1 LVGARRL
8 EVLCVK
14 KGKKRF
20 GGLGSVC
27 TFASLSEGGQYGT
40 AILYLKGI
48 KAVYS
53 ELSD

>member
-1 LVGARRL
+1 VAIK
-8 EVLCVK
+8 VLCVK
-14 KGKKRF
+14 KVKKRL

-40 AILYLKGI
+40 AILYLEGI
-48 KAVYS
+48 KASYS